1 MKTIRTYV
9 DKSELLEKTAHLTGW
24 ALTMDGHPMTI
35 TVTEKG
41 GQPVE
46 ATVRTLSRPD
56 VCRAILGNDSQPD
69 SGFDVKFP
77 CQMDRKYQVVFRT
90 STGQV
95 VIPVSPAQLQKE
107 TGRRL
112 VPLRKMVGMTS
123 PAMVADD
130 AKYLLKKGPAALKER
145 WIRRYETTENK
156 YMRWLEAHRKE
167 WQPSP
172 EFVAWMEKEDAP
184 VISIVVPLYNTPMNF
199 YQQMVDCVRKQ
210 TYGHWQLCLADGS
223 TDGVDRK
230 TCLPQDSRIRYE
242 KLTDNQGIS
251 GNTNAALSLADG
263 QWIALMDHDDFIEE
277 TALAEMLE
285 RALSTGADM
294 VYSDEDKV
302 SLDRK
307 HYYEPHFKSDYN
319 PDLLRSNNYI
329 CHFLMVKRELLSKV
343 GGFRQEYDGAQDYDF
358 ILRCT
363 EAAER
368 VEHLP
373 RILYHWRMHPSS
385 TAENPDSKTYAFEA
399 GRRSIEAH
407 LQRVGIK
414 GAVERTQRPGYYRVR
429 YGLQGETLQKPRIS
443 IIIPNKDETETLR
456 TCINSIL
463 TRTTWPEYEII
474 IVENNSTTQE
484 IWDYYKELEAVPRI
498 KVVTWPDAFNY
509 SAINNFGVS
518 HSSGQYVV
526 LLNNDTE
533 IISPDWLEEMV
544 GICSRPEVGIVG
556 AKLFYPDE
564 TIQHAGVVMKLAGC
578 CGHVFYGAEKEDP
591 GSYARA
597 TIIQN
602 FSAVTAA
609 CLMCRRQVWDQMGGL
624 STQFQ
629 VAYND
634 VDFCLRV
641 REAGYLVT
649 FTPYA
654 QAYHYESKTRGY
666 EEGSEKQARFL
677 REQNLLKERFPAYQQ
692 QGDPYYNPNLTLIAP
707 DFTGKYL
714 HDGQ

>member
-9 DKSELLEKTAHLTGW
+9 DKSELLEQTAHLTGW
-24 ALTMDGHPMTI
+24 ALALDGQPLTI

-46 ATVRTLSRPD
+46 ATIRTLSRPD
-56 VCRAILGNDSQPD
+56 ACRAVLGNDSQPD
-69 SGFDVKFP
+69 CGFDVKFS
-77 CQMDRKYQVVFRT
+77 CQMDQQYRVVFG
-90 STGQV
+90 SASGQV
-95 VIPVSPAQLQKE
+95 IIPVSPAQLKKE

-112 VPLRKMVGMTS
+112 VPFRKMVGMTS

-130 AKYLLKKGPAALKER
+130 AKYLLKKGPSALKER
-145 WIRRYETTENK
+145 WIRRYETNENK
-156 YMRWLEAHRKE
+156 YMRWLEEHRGE
-167 WQPSP
+167 WQPAAGAKLLGP
-172 EFVAWMEKEDAP
+172 KV
-184 VISIVVPLYNTPMNF
+184 SIVVPLYNTPMKF
-199 YQQMVDCVRKQ
+199 YRQMIDCVLAQ
-210 TYGHWQLCLADGS
+210 QYTNWQLCLADGS
-223 TDGVDRK
+223 SDGVDRQS
-230 TCLPQDSRIRYE
+230 CLPQDERIRYQ
-242 KLTDNQGIS
+242 KLSENLGIS
-251 GNTNAALSLADG
+251 GNTNAAISLADG
-263 QWIALMDHDDFIEE
+263 QWIALMDHDDIIEPS
-277 TALAEMLE
+277 ALAEMMK
-285 RALSTGADM
+285 RALETGADM
-294 VYSDEDKV
+294 IYSDEDKV
-302 SLDRK
+302 SLDLK

-329 CHFLMVKRELLSKV
+329 CHLLLFQRSLLGKI
-343 GGFRQEYDGAQDYDF
+343 GGFCSEYDGAQDYDF
-358 ILRCT
+358 ILRLS
-363 EAAER
+363 EQAQHI
-368 VEHLP
+368 EHLP
-373 RILYHWRMHPSS
+373 RMLYHWRMHPLS

-399 GRRSIEAH
+399 GRRAIEAH
-407 LQRVGIK
+407 LKRVGIA
-414 GAVERTQRPGYYRVR
+414 GTVERTERPGYYRVR
-429 YGLQGETLQKPRIS
+429 YGLQGSLTAKPKVS

-456 TCINSIL
+456 TCVNSIL
-463 TRTTWPEYEII
+463 TRTTWPEYEIV

-484 IWDYYKELEAVPRI
+484 IWEYYRELEAVPCI
-498 KVVTWPDAFNY
+498 KVITWPDAFNY

-533 IISPDWLEEMV
+533 IITGDWLQEMM
-544 GICSRPEVGIVG
+544 GICSRPEVGVVG

-609 CLMCRRQVWDQMGGL
+609 CFMCRRQVWDRLGGL
-624 STQFQ
+624 STEFQ

-634 VDFCLRV
+634 VDFCLRA

-677 REQNLLKERFPAYQQ
+677 REQNLLKSRFPAYQE
-692 QGDPYYNPNLTLIAP
+692 QGDPYYNPHLTLIAP